1 MKGGGGNANLKYFE
15 IFILPKSEWSGF
27 KKKTNKKKQNNTN
40 KKKQRQPMLQRM
52 QRTRNPGVMVVGVL
66 IGARVTEPG
75 VSVPQGK

>member
-1 MKGGGGNANLKYFE
+1 MQIKS
-15 IFILPKSEWSGF
+15 ILRFLSYQNQNGQGL
-27 KKKTNKKKQNNTN
+27 KKKQTKKNKTTTT